1 MINSQHIFIIIP
13 VYNEAKS
20 VRAVITGLL
29 QKGYSNIIVI
39 DDGSAENIFN
49 PIRNLPFIYMKHRV
63 NLGQGAALQTG
74 LNFVKKQDAQIVVTF
89 DADGQHCAEDIEKL
103 IAPLIRNEADIVIGS
118 RFIESDN
125 NSMPLTRK
133 IVLQSARFVN
143 LLFSGILLSDAHN
156 GLRAMNQKAIN
167 AIQIS
172 ENRMAHASEILLEI
186 KRHHLK
192 CTEVPVNISYTE
204 ASIKKGQSS
213 IDSIRIL
220 FDLVLHKLFK

>member
-1 MINSQHIFIIIP
+1 LP
-13 VYNEAKS
+13 VYY
-20 VRAVITGLL
+20 I
-29 QKGYSNIIVI
+29 
-39 DDGSAENIFN
+39 
-49 PIRNLPFIYMKHRV
+49 KHRV

-74 LNFVKKQDAQIVVTF
+74 LNFAKMQVAQIVVTF
-89 DADGQHCAEDIEKL
+89 DADGQHSAGDINRL
-103 IAPLIRNEADIVIGS
+103 IAPLLDHTADIVIGS
-118 RFIESDN
+118 RFLDIEN
-125 NSMPLTRK
+125 ESMPLVRK
-133 IVLQSARFVN
+133 MILQSARFVN

-186 KRHHLK
+186 KSHHLK
-192 CTEVPVNISYTE
+192 CIEVPVNIRYTE

>member
-1 MINSQHIFIIIP
+1 MINSDHIFIIIP
-13 VYNEAKS
+13 VYNEAKP
-20 VRAVITGLL
+20 VKEVIAELL
-29 QKGYSNIIVI
+29 RRGYLNIIVI
-39 DDGSAENIFN
+39 DDGSTENILYQISHL
-49 PIRNLPFIYMKHRV
+49 PIIFMRHRV

-74 LNFVKKQDAQIVVTF
+74 LTFARKKGAQIVITF
-89 DADGQHCAEDIEKL
+89 DADGQHCADDIEKL
-103 IAPLIRNEADIVIGS
+103 IAPIATSNADIVIGS
-118 RFIESDN
+118 RFMKSDN
-125 NSMPLTRK
+125 SSMPLTRK
-133 IVLQSARFVN
+133 MILQSARFVN

-172 ENRMAHASEILLEI
+172 ENRMAHASEILFEI
-186 KRHHLK
+186 KRHQLK

-204 ASIKKGQSS
+204 ASMKKGQSS